1 MERLILV
8 YRNCLKLKFR
18 PIIIGLRP
26 SSPAT
31 AAARGSSD
39 RPTAT
44 WTTTVRI
51 AVTAFVVS
59 SLYKLFVYSSILSC
73 GAGGGRAASENFL
86 ADLIFFAKI
95 GSGKIPP
102 RRSVADPHTGVS
114 VFADDKFI

>member
-1 MERLILV
+1 
-8 YRNCLKLKFR
+8 
-18 PIIIGLRP
+18 
-26 SSPAT
+26 
-31 AAARGSSD
+31 
-39 RPTAT
+39 
-44 WTTTVRI
+44 
-51 AVTAFVVS
+51 VS